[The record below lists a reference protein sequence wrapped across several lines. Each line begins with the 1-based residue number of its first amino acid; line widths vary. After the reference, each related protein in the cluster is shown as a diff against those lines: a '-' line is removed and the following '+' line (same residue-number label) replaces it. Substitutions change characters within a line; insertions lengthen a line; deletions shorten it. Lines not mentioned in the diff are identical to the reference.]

1 MPYFNTI
8 ARNRKISTSCLAVWA
23 TLFAFILSAHSL
35 QAQQLTKSADNT
47 SISSPQLKIIADIS
61 TGVVN
66 YAFSNGT
73 HIDNAIAYVNDIST
87 GYLAST
93 SLAEHTCTV
102 ENISDKI
109 GKGLC
114 LTVKHSDAKHAISIT
129 QQFTLYKGKPYALV
143 KVTATSTGKPIETRD
158 ISPLAILPAHKGK
171 LFIPGTEPRIL
182 DVPFDN
188 DDWTPT
194 VERRWP
200 AAGQPKSKG
209 ISYEFV
215 AVYDQLKNSGLVI
228 GSINHDFWKTGL
240 AYQTGTQL
248 GYADSLKVFG
258 GAATA
263 DNPSLKSGYGGL
275 DGTHDHA
282 DHGTMLDQTVSSPTI
297 YLCAS
302 DDLHET
308 FKDYGRVNSI
318 INGKQT
324 WDAPAPV
331 YWNSF
336 GVEGVLGYEKVM
348 MPPAVHQISDFL
360 HKMPN
365 FSAYSKPVLSIDSYD
380 QGIYTT
386 EVLKEIGEYA
396 AKNGQQMGFYFIPFA
411 MWSWKDNIKGNKLP
425 GGNYLLEDVLLHDK
439 DGKPIMYKDG
449 QWGAYA
455 MDPTHPAV
463 RLYIIQQLKKAKAIN
478 AKFLKIDF
486 LTAGA
491 LETTKRYNPKV
502 RSGMQAYDYG
512 MKTLR
517 HLVDSIMGKDIF
529 ITQAISPLFPH
540 QYAHTRFVSTDVYSH
555 LRDDQKGFPG
565 WGSTESSLAT
575 GSHMGWMQGT
585 LFPYTNLDVAIM
597 KNFQRNPDLT
607 EQEIKVRLYAM
618 MVMGSILGDG
628 SDYRNPIAAYRA
640 QAFLDNKN
648 IAKFFSDPKAFIPL
662 KTADGDS
669 YDQQLSFYL
678 PGDTTMLALF
688 NFHWKDDFKQT
699 FSRAA
704 LHLAAG
710 KKYELRDFM
719 SDKPIGQLGAEK
731 QELTLQA
738 SLGDAVLVKFVAVD

>member
-8 ARNRKISTSCLAVWA
+8 VRNRKISTSCLAVWA
-23 TLFAFILSAHSL
+23 SLFAFILSAQSL
-35 QAQQLTKSADNT
+35 QAQQLTKSTDNA
-47 SISSPQLKIIADIS
+47 SIGSAQLKISVDKSSGA
-61 TGVVN
+61 VN

-87 GYLAST
+87 GYLPST
-93 SLAEHTCTV
+93 DLADHTCTV
-102 ENISDKI
+102 ENINDKI
-109 GKGLC
+109 GQGLC
-114 LTVKHSDAKHAISIT
+114 LTLKHSDAKHAISIT
-129 QQFTLYKGKPYALV
+129 QQITLYKGKPYALV

-171 LFIPGTEPRIL
+171 VFIPGTEPRIL

-188 DDWTPT
+188 DEWTPT
-194 VERRWP
+194 VERKWP
-200 AAGQPKSKG
+200 AAGQSKSIG
-209 ISYEFV
+209 ISYEFL
-215 AVYDQLKNSGLVI
+215 AVYDQVKNSGLVI
-228 GSINHDFWKTGL
+228 GSVNHDFWKTGL
-240 AYQTGTQL
+240 AYQTGAQL
-248 GYADSLKVFG
+248 GYADSLRVFG

-263 DNPSLKSGYGGL
+263 NNPSLKSGYGGL

-282 DHGTMLDQTVSSPTI
+282 DHGTMLGQTVSSPTI
-297 YLCAS
+297 YLAAS

-308 FKDYGRVNSI
+308 FKDYGRVNAL

-348 MPPAVHQISDFL
+348 MPPAVHQISDFI

-380 QGIYTT
+380 QGIYST
-386 EVLKEIGEYA
+386 EVLKEIGEYG

-425 GGNYLLEDVLLHDK
+425 GGDYLLEDVLLHDK
-439 DGKPIMYKDG
+439 NGKPIMYKDG

-491 LETTKRYNPKV
+491 LETTKRYDPKV

-597 KNFQRNPDLT
+597 KNFQRNPDLN

-648 IAKFFSDPKAFIPL
+648 IAKFFSDPKAFIPI

-678 PGDTTMLALF
+678 PGDNTMLALF
-688 NFHWKDDFKQT
+688 NFHYKDDFKQT

-719 SDKPIGQLGAEK
+719 NDKPIGELGADK

-738 SLGDAVLVKFVAVD
+738 SPGDAVLVKFVAVD

>member
-1 MPYFNTI
+1 MPYFNTTISKSKIMQTGLFRLI
-8 ARNRKISTSCLAVWA
+8 A
-23 TLFAFILSAHSL
+23 LFALTFLGENL
-35 QAQQLTKSADNT
+35 QAQELQKNADNT
-47 SISSPQLKIIADIS
+47 SISNPQVKISVDKK
-61 TGVVN
+61 TGMVN

-73 HIDNAIAYVNDIST
+73 HIDNAVAYVQDVNS
-87 GYLAST
+87 GYLQTTVFAG
-93 SLAEHTCTV
+93 HRCTV
-102 ENISDKI
+102 TPVSDQV

-114 LTVKHSDAKHAISIT
+114 LTVEHSDTKHDISIT
-129 QQFTLYKGKPYALV
+129 QQFTLYQGKQYALV
-143 KVTATSTGKPIETRD
+143 KVSATSAGKPIETRN
-158 ISPLAILPAHKGK
+158 ISPIAIVPANKGK
-171 LFIPGTEPRIL
+171 LYIPGTEPRIL

-194 VERRWP
+194 LERHWP
-200 AAGQPKSKG
+200 KAAEQKSKG
-209 ISYEFV
+209 ISYEFL

-228 GSINHDFWKTGL
+228 GSVEHDFWKTGL
-240 AYQTGTQL
+240 SYQTATEL
-248 GYADSLKVFG
+248 GNIDSLNIFG
-258 GAATA
+258 GVATE

-275 DGTHDHA
+275 DGTHDHTQ
-282 DHGTMLDQTVSSPTI
+282 HGTALGQTVSSPTI
-297 YLCAS
+297 YISSS

-318 INGKQT
+318 INGMQT
-324 WDAPAPV
+324 WQAPAPV

-360 HKMPN
+360 RSMPN
-365 FSAYSKPVLSIDSYD
+365 FSAYGKPVLSVDSYD

-386 EVLKEIGEYA
+386 EVLKEIGEYG

-411 MWSWKDNIKGNKLP
+411 MWSWKDNIKGHKVP
-425 GGNYLLEDVLLHDK
+425 GSNTLLEDVLLHDK
-439 DGKPIMYKDG
+439 NGKPIMYKDG

-455 MDPTHPAV
+455 MDPSHPAI

-478 AKFLKIDF
+478 AKFIKIDF

-491 LETTKRYNPKV
+491 LETTKRYDPKV
-502 RSGMQAYDYG
+502 RSGMQAYNYG

-575 GSHMGWMQGT
+575 GSHMGWIQGT
-585 LFPYTNLDVAIM
+585 LFPYTNLDVSIM
-597 KNFQRNPDLT
+597 KNFQRNPDLN

-640 QAFLDNKN
+640 QEFLNNKN
-648 IAKFFSDPKAFIPL
+648 IAKFFSDPKAFIPI
-662 KTADGDS
+662 KMADGES
-669 YDQQLSFYL
+669 FDQQLSFYL
-678 PGDTTMLALF
+678 PGDATMLTLF
-688 NFHWKDDFKQT
+688 NFDLKKDFKQV
-699 FSRAA
+699 FSRSA
-704 LHLAAG
+704 LHLDPK

-719 SDKPIGQLGAEK
+719 NDSVIGQLGADA
-731 QELTLQA
+731 QEFA
-738 SLGDAVLVKFVAVD
+738 IAAGPGDAVMLKLVPLK

>member
-23 TLFAFILSAHSL
+23 SLCAVILCAHSL
-35 QAQQLTKSADNT
+35 QAQQLAKNADNT
-47 SISSPQLKIIADIS
+47 SISSPQLKITADIS

-66 YAFSNGT
+66 YTFSNGT
-73 HIDNAIAYVNDIST
+73 HINNAIAYVNDIST
-87 GYLAST
+87 GYLPST
-93 SLAEHTCTV
+93 DLAAHTCTV
-102 ENISDKI
+102 ENINDKM
-109 GKGLC
+109 GQGLC
-114 LTVKHSDAKHAISIT
+114 LTLKHSDAKHAISIT

-158 ISPLAILPAHKGK
+158 ISPLAILPAHKGL

-200 AAGQPKSKG
+200 AAGQPKSQG
-209 ISYEFV
+209 ISYEFL
-215 AVYDQLKNSGLVI
+215 AVYDQVKNSGLVI

-263 DNPSLKSGYGGL
+263 DNPALKSGYGGL

-282 DHGTMLDQTVSSPTI
+282 EHGTMLGQTVSSPTI
-297 YLCAS
+297 YLAAS
-302 DDLHET
+302 DDLHEA

-336 GVEGVLGYEKVM
+336 GVEGVLGYETVM
-348 MPPAVHQISDFL
+348 MPPAVNQISDFL

-386 EVLKEIGEYA
+386 EVLKEIGEYG

-425 GGNYLLEDVLLHDK
+425 GGNYLLEEVLLHDK

-491 LETTKRYNPKV
+491 LETTKRYDPKV

-678 PGDTTMLALF
+678 PGDNTMLALF

-699 FSRAA
+699 FSRAT

-719 SDKPIGQLGAEK
+719 NDKPIGELGADK

-738 SLGDAVLVKFVAVD
+738 SPGDAVLVKFVAID